1 MDAYPYKVVTHY
13 DSDRTLDSVRK
24 VVPDAYVRN
33 FSGGAHIQLGAT
45 GSAAEAEARVQQLR
59 QQGIAAEVV
68 KK

>member
-1 MDAYPYKVVTHY
+1 VTHY

-45 GSAAEAEARVQQLR
+45 GSAAEAEARAQQLR
-59 QQGIAAEVV
+59 QQGISAEVV